1 MSTSLFVLREEVMS
15 QKGIPAIEICG
26 AMGGKK
32 KKLFICRRIAEMAVV
47 IIIMVEKK
55 IVRYRIDDAQ
65 DEELLE
71 SGVA

>member
-1 MSTSLFVLREEVMS
+1 MS

-47 IIIMVEKK
+47 IIIVVKK
-55 IVRYRIDDAQ
+55 VMKYRIDRRC
-65 DEELLE
+65 
-71 SGVA
+71 